1 MMQREIL
8 LFDVGGVLA
17 DWDGTTPLV
26 ALTNGRLSRE
36 EARRFW
42 LEFAPLEPFE
52 TGRASSEG
60 FLEAAVDALA
70 LDMTPEAFG
79 RHYAG
84 WVTGL
89 YPGTLELLERID
101 PRFYMAI
108 LSNNNALHWPVV
120 ERTGLAACFDAVFL
134 SHEIGYRKPDPR
146 AWQYVFDALECTPSW
161 ITFLDDNPE
170 CVEAARRLGMRA
182 HLVKGREALEACL
195 EENGYLRSDP
205 TSISS

>member
-1 MMQREIL
+1 MAREIL

-26 ALTNGRLSRE
+26 RLTDGRLTAE

-42 LEFAPLEPFE
+42 LEFAPLAPFE
-52 TGRASSEG
+52 TGQASCEG
-60 FLEAAVDALA
+60 FLEAAVKALS
-70 LDMTPEAFG
+70 LDMTPETFG
-79 RHYAG
+79 QHYAG

-89 YPGTLELLERID
+89 YPGTLELLERIN

-120 ERTGLAACFDAVFL
+120 ERTGLTACFDAVFL

-146 AWQYVFDALECTPSW
+146 AWQYVFQALECTPSQ

-170 CVEAARRLGMRA
+170 CVDAARALGMSA
-182 HLVKGREALEACL
+182 FQVKGKEALEACL
-195 EENGYLRSDP
+195 KEQGCLLS
-205 TSISS
+205 